1 MVLDILLPF
10 GEAQQKY
17 HFLFALKETEAPE
30 VASRPTAETGLEPE
44 PQPPAEAGEAVLR
57 GWQEGTEG
65 AEVEAQS
72 SSPFLCP
79 PLSRLKHWGTNP
91 QDKICSR
98 WACGQ
103 SHHWVDQVLK

>member
-1 MVLDILLPF
+1 MLDILLPF

-17 HFLFALKETEAPE
+17 HFLFTLKETETPE

-57 GWQEGTEG
+57 GWREGTEG
-65 AEVEAQS
+65 AEVKAQR

-79 PLSRLKHWGTNP
+79 PSLSSSIG
-91 QDKICSR
+91 
-98 WACGQ
+98 GQ
-103 SHHWVDQVLK
+103 THRTKSAAGGPGEEATKGWTKF